1 MRLRIIAGSTCAGLA
16 LMLSACG
23 DSDPEASAND
33 DEGRTVIIGTSN
45 DAPLSFL
52 DGDRLTGIDGDMMTA
67 IAEHNGW
74 EIEVQVTEFSTLIE
88 NLNTNRIDI
97 IADAMTITE
106 ARQEQADFSDV
117 WYYLNDAIVVHA
129 DDTTTTT
136 YDDIAGQTLGTVT
149 GTLYADYITEL
160 SGDDVRLFDSQ
171 ATMLTALVNGEI
183 AGAITDQPVAWYA
196 TQQQPDLAIRVV
208 NPPDPYFVLHIGA
221 AVRQGESDLLEGIN
235 DGLQAIKADGTYAE
249 ILARYEM
256 PESSSAD

>member
-1 MRLRIIAGSTCAGLA
+1 MRPRTVVGATCAGIA
-16 LMLSACG
+16 LLLSACG
-23 DSDPEASAND
+23 GSDPETSAD
-33 DEGRTVIIGTSN
+33 ADETRTVVIGTSN

-52 DGDRLTGIDGDMMTA
+52 QGDELTGIDGDIMTA
-67 IAEHNGW
+67 IAEYNDW

-106 ARQEQADFSDV
+106 ARQEQADFSDI
-117 WYYLNDAIVVHA
+117 WYYLNDAIVVPSG
-129 DDTTTTT
+129 DTATTT

-149 GTLYADYITEL
+149 GTLYADYLTEL

-196 TQQQPDLAIRVV
+196 TQQQPDLEIRVV
-208 NPPDPYFVLHIGA
+208 NPPDPYFVLNIGA
-221 AVRQGESDLLEGIN
+221 AVRQGESDLLDGIN
-235 DGLQAIKADGTYAE
+235 EGLAAIKEDGTYAE

-256 PESSSAD
+256 PESSYAD